1 MKVKIFKEEG
11 RGVIH
16 LTSFR
21 CSANFYDQLFY
32 GFCEVYAKRY
42 DTDFL
47 RYYLWGRIT
56 VNGVRQWR
64 RICICSNTIQLIS
77 SWAFWH
83 AEATMLLPHEL
94 REFN

>member
-1 MKVKIFKEEG
+1 MRVKIFKEEG
-11 RGVIH
+11 RGVIP
-16 LTSFR
+16 LTSFK
-21 CSANFYDQLFY
+21 CSANFYDHLFY

-42 DTDFL
+42 DTDFQ

-64 RICICSNTIQLIS
+64 RICVCLKNIQMIS

-83 AEATMLLPHEL
+83 AEATMLLPREL